1 MGAWG
6 MGIFDDDTSCD
17 IIDEVMEGDVNELFE
32 KVSEYKESEYL
43 EYEEC
48 HEVLVSGAILDA
60 KLNGTK
66 YQDAVDGFDSWVSSQ
81 DINIPNS
88 LQENIVASL
97 KLVLS
102 ENSEINELWEE
113 NEDDYPTWK
122 GNVESIITGLSS

>member
-1 MGAWG
+1 VV
-6 MGIFDDDTSCD
+6 IFDDDASCD
-17 IIDEVMEGDVNELFE
+17 IINEVMGGDVNELFE

-60 KLNGTK
+60 KINGTK
-66 YQDAVDGFDSWVSSQ
+66 YQDAVDGFDSWISSQ
-81 DINIPNS
+81 DINIPKT

-122 GNVESIITGLSS
+122 GNVKSIITGLSS

>member
-32 KVSEYKESEYL
+32 KVSEYKKSEYL
-43 EYEEC
+43 ESEEC

-60 KLNGTK
+60 KINGTK
-66 YQDAVDGFDSWVSSQ
+66 YQDAVDGFDSWVLSQ
-81 DINIPNS
+81 DIEIPKN
-88 LQENIVASL
+88 LQENIVTSL
-97 KLVLS
+97 KLVIS
-102 ENSEINELWEE
+102 DSSEINELWEE

-122 GNVESIITGLSS
+122 GNVESIILGLSS